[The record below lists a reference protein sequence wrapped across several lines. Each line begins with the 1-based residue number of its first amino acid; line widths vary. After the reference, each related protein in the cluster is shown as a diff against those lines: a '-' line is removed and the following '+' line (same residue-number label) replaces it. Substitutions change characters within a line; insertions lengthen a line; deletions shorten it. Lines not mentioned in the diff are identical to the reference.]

1 MTKEEFKNIIDIC
14 SKQEK
19 VKIAVLNN
27 HDNNLWWPLEVEDY
41 RKRLLIAGLST
52 RISYNMINTYRSV
65 INELNSYNLPIDKT
79 NYFVKKAVL
88 VLNDTVR
95 SNK

>member
-41 RKRLLIAGLST
+41 RKRLLVFLLEYLI
-52 RISYNMINTYRSV
+52 I
-65 INELNSYNLPIDKT
+65 
-79 NYFVKKAVL
+79 
-88 VLNDTVR
+88 
-95 SNK
+95 

>member
-41 RKRLLIAGLST
+41 RKRLRIAGLST

-65 INELNSYNLPIDKT
+65 INELNSYSYDEIKNMSKEKLT
-79 NYFVKKAVL
+79 NIIGH
-88 VLNDTVR
+88 
-95 SNK
+95 